1 MEKDC
6 SENKHL
12 PENLELFFN
21 MVENAR
27 DGINITQNGEFKY
40 VNKAFCDMLGYTREE
55 LCCTVATDLLA
66 TSDKERMVTQHFM
79 RMQGIGKYGI
89 DYTILLHKNGSEVD
103 IEFNVTPITYQ
114 GENASFISIRDITER
129 KRMQEK
135 LENSEHK
142 YRNLVENAHDGII
155 INQFGK
161 FKFVNPAFCKMIEYS
176 EEELL
181 ENDFINFLAEDDR
194 ERLTQYHKLR
204 MEGDRHHMIYEAKGI
219 SKSGKIIHFEINT
232 TYIEYEGHPATFII
246 LRDHTEHKILEETLK
261 ASEKKYKRLFEAESD
276 AIFLIDKE
284 TGRILDANPA
294 ASEIYGY
301 SHEEFLSLKNT
312 DISAEP
318 EKTRESTANDHNFVP
333 IRYHKKKDG
342 ATFAVEI
349 SAGVTELDGHQVH
362 IITARDITER
372 LRMQDK
378 LTKSEA
384 KYRTLIEKSLDG
396 IVISQ
401 DVKIIMVNKAFA
413 EMLGF
418 SVQECMEKFGPH
430 FIVPEDRERV
440 LNHHLQRMQGDLSDK
455 KYTLSMFHKNGE
467 RIITEFS
474 STAIEIDGRPASLIT
489 SRDIT
494 SRIKMQEALEKSE
507 RKFRELA
514 DLLPQTVF
522 EFSPQGKVT
531 YFNKAGRMAYGFD
544 ENEISFN
551 AAEGILPQDRE
562 RVQDLLRQGIQEKK
576 STISTEYTAR
586 RTDGKTFPVIFY
598 ASPMFENDEYMGT
611 RGLVIDISER
621 KAMEEALRQSE
632 KKYRELAEML
642 PQAVYEHDLE
652 GNLTYL
658 NQAGKLKF
666 GIDKLEPA
674 ISVYSFVL
682 AEDIEKM
689 INNMRKTLAENLSSS
704 HGNIYTA
711 FKCNGEKF
719 PVMIFASPMIS
730 GGEKIGIRGIL
741 IDMTE
746 HVAMENAL
754 RQSEKKYRELA
765 EMLPQAVYELDAQGK
780 PTYMNKAGLKAF
792 GLDNGQKV
800 DNAFDLFI
808 SEDRKRMDEAIENEA
823 SRIFTDENCTYSKP
837 SEPTEFTAQRLDGST
852 FPVIIYGTAIV
863 ENGVVV
869 GSRGLIIDISERKAM
884 EEALRKSEEHYRH
897 VIQSLQE
904 GLFVLQDEKFI
915 FVNDAIVDILGYTV
929 EEMTGKHFSAVIPPE
944 LRDEAVRRNMRRRKG
959 DGDSW
964 SYEFL
969 LLHKDQQ
976 TRIPVILSTNLTEL
990 DGKAAVVGTAKDI
1003 TDRIKAE
1010 EEIKA
1015 AHKRLEEINQDLELT
1030 IRERTKELTKANTQ
1044 LLKLQKENL
1053 QSQFDVLKQQVNP
1066 HFLFNSLNVLTS
1078 LIRLEPELAEK
1089 FTEHLAKVYRYVLEN
1104 KDNELVNLST
1114 EISFLDAYIFLI
1126 NIRFMDKVVV
1136 NIRVPDEKKNHRII
1150 PLAMQLLIENAI
1162 KHNSMSKKSPLVI
1175 DIFID
1180 DNNHMNVVNN
1190 LQEREAHMTSTGV
1203 GLKNIQNRYR
1213 LLNNTIP
1220 VFEKT
1225 ETHFRARIPLVAE

>member
-27 DGINITQNGEFKY
+27 DGINITQNGDFKY

-55 LCCTVATDLLA
+55 LCCTVASDLLA
-66 TSDKERMVTQHFM
+66 PSDKERMMTQHFM

-89 DYTILLHKNGSEVD
+89 DYTTLLHKNGSEIT
-103 IEFNVTPITYQ
+103 IEFSVSPITYQ

-135 LENSEHK
+135 LEQSEQK

-161 FKFVNPAFCKMIEYS
+161 FKFVNPAFCKMLEYS

-181 ENDFINFLAEDDR
+181 ENDFANFLTEDDR
-194 ERLTQYHKLR
+194 ERLLQYHKLR
-204 MEGDRHHMIYEAKGI
+204 MEGDRNHMIYEAKGVA
-219 SKSGKIIHFEINT
+219 KSGRIIHFEINT
-232 TYIEYEGHPATFII
+232 SYIEYNGHPATFII
-246 LRDHTEHKILEETLK
+246 MRDHTEQQALEQTLK
-261 ASEKKYKRLFEAESD
+261 ASEK
-276 AIFLIDKE
+276 
-284 TGRILDANPA
+284 
-294 ASEIYGY
+294 
-301 SHEEFLSLKNT
+301 
-312 DISAEP
+312 
-318 EKTRESTANDHNFVP
+318 
-333 IRYHKKKDG
+333 
-342 ATFAVEI
+342 
-349 SAGVTELDGHQVH
+349 
-362 IITARDITER
+362 
-372 LRMQDK
+372 
-378 LTKSEA
+378 

-401 DVKIIMVNKAFA
+401 DEKILLVNKAFA

-418 SVQECMEKFGPH
+418 TVEECMEKFGPN
-430 FIVPEDRERV
+430 FIVPEDLERV
-440 LNHHLQRMQGDLSDK
+440 RNHHLQRMNGDKSDK
-455 KYTLSMFHKNGE
+455 KYTLSLFHKNGH

-474 STAIEIDGRPASLIT
+474 STAIEINGRPASLIA

-494 SRIKMQEALEKSE
+494 SRIQMQEALEKSE

-522 EFSPQGKVT
+522 EFSPEGIVT
-531 YFNKAGRMAYGFD
+531 YFNKAGRLAYGLD

-551 AAEGILPQDRE
+551 AIEGISPEDRE
-562 RVQDLLRQGIQEKK
+562 RMRDILQHAIQEKR
-576 STISTEYTAR
+576 SNITAEYTAR
-586 RTDGKTFPVIFY
+586 RKDGSNFPVIFY
-598 ASPMFENDEYMGT
+598 GTTMFENDKYIGS

-621 KAMEEALRQSE
+621 KAMEEAIRHSE
-632 KKYRELAEML
+632 KKYRELTEML
-642 PQAVYEHDLE
+642 PQA
-652 GNLTYL
+652 
-658 NQAGKLKF
+658 
-666 GIDKLEPA
+666 I
-674 ISVYSFVL
+674 
-682 AEDIEKM
+682 
-689 INNMRKTLAENLSSS
+689 
-704 HGNIYTA
+704 
-711 FKCNGEKF
+711 
-719 PVMIFASPMIS
+719 
-730 GGEKIGIRGIL
+730 
-741 IDMTE
+741 
-746 HVAMENAL
+746 
-754 RQSEKKYRELA
+754 
-765 EMLPQAVYELDAQGK
+765 YELDALGK
-780 PTYMNKAGLKAF
+780 PTYMNKAGIKAF
-792 GLDNGQKV
+792 GLDKSQKV
-800 DNAFDLFI
+800 DEAFDIFI
-808 SEDRKRMDEAIENEA
+808 PEDRERMNNALKVEATRLVSENNSTHSE
-823 SRIFTDENCTYSKP
+823 P
-837 SEPTEFTAQRLDGST
+837 SEPTEYTAKRLDGTT

-863 ENGVVV
+863 ENGIVM
-869 GSRGLIIDISERKAM
+869 GSRGIIVDISERKAMEEALKKSEKKFRELSDLLPQIIYELDSEGYVTYVNKTGRETFGLETDEVRIHSSAFFISEDRVRMQENIRKALEGQKMSLFNEYMAIRNDGTTFPVMIYAAPMNENGKHIGLRGLIIDISERKAM

-904 GLFVLQDEKFI
+904 GLFVLQDDKFI
-915 FVNDAIVDILGYTV
+915 FVNDAIVNILGYSV
-929 EEMTGKHFSAVIPPE
+929 QEMTGKTFWEIIPPE
-944 LRDEAVRRNMRRRKG
+944 RIEEITRHNNARKAG
-959 DGDSW
+959 TQGSW
-964 SYEFL
+964 SYEFS
-969 LLHKDQQ
+969 LLHKDGQ
-976 TRIPVILSTNLTEL
+976 TRVPVILSTNLTDF
-990 DGKAAVVGTAKDI
+990 DGSPAIVGTAKDI
-1003 TDRIKAE
+1003 TERIRAE

-1015 AHKRLEEINQDLELT
+1015 AHKRLEEINQDLEQT

-1136 NIRVPDEKKNHRII
+1136 NIRIPEDRKNDRII

-1180 DNNHMNVVNN
+1180 ENNQLNVVNN

-1213 LLNNTIP
+1213 LLNNTVP

-1225 ETHFRARIPLVAE
+1225 ETHFTARIPLVAE